1 MNGSERI
8 LNKYTLKLSK
18 DKFFFW
24 KLSLCCA
31 ESHTFFAKLQY
42 VSTIQLYGCRIQ
54 SYKSSNYDGK
64 TLSVF
69 GTVAII
75 NTFLYYCS
83 GSYYYTNG
91 EDVMKS
97 TGIKK
102 LYYSISEVSKI
113 TDLEQYVLRYW
124 ESEFE
129 QLKPA
134 KNRAGNRIYTNKDIK
149 LILYIRQLLREE
161 RYTIEGAKQVLKSWT
176 PDVES
181 GEQLQLLPPDVQPIH
196 APVENAGIVSA
207 GSDQKLR
214 EDLIEVK
221 TFLEELLVKLN

>member
-1 MNGSERI
+1 
-8 LNKYTLKLSK
+8 
-18 DKFFFW
+18 
-24 KLSLCCA
+24 
-31 ESHTFFAKLQY
+31 
-42 VSTIQLYGCRIQ
+42 
-54 SYKSSNYDGK
+54 
-64 TLSVF
+64 
-69 GTVAII
+69 
-75 NTFLYYCS
+75 
-83 GSYYYTNG
+83 
-91 EDVMKS
+91 MKS

-176 PDVES
+176 PEVES
-181 GEQLQLLPPDVQPIH
+181 GEQLQLLPADAQPTH
-196 APVENAGIVSA
+196 APGEEAGITA
-207 GSDQKLR
+207 GSSDPKLK
-214 EDLIEVK
+214 EDLMEVR